1 MTDYTLT
8 YFDIDGGR
16 GDPIRLAFHIASI
29 PLEDRRIGFEQFAQ
43 LKPTLPFGVIPVLEI
58 DGQPVT
64 QSNAILRY
72 IGKQAD
78 LYPTDPVQAL
88 YCDEAMDA
96 LEDTTHFVVQT
107 FGLEGEALK
116 TARENLAQGK
126 LKAYLAGLQALLE
139 RGGGEYFA
147 DGRLTVADLK
157 VFVQTR
163 SLRAG
168 NLDHLPADL
177 VDTAAPKL
185 VEHMQRIADDPRVA
199 SYYAARG

>member
-1 MTDYTLT
+1 MPNYTLT

-16 GDPIRLAFHIASI
+16 GDPIRLAFHIAGI

-43 LKPTLPFGVIPVLEI
+43 LKATLPFGVIPVLEI

-168 NLDHLPADL
+168 NLDYLPADL

-199 SYYAARG
+199 PYYAARG